1 MRGDESNSFCRC
13 KHYCADIVQGLMLGC
28 LEDKNSFFFVGSFVA
43 QKVCSKKIV
52 LFGGMG
58 WERISGIFADSAGF
72 FGGIDLIVM
81 A

>member
-1 MRGDESNSFCRC
+1 LYHDAGQFRFFG
-13 KHYCADIVQGLMLGC
+13 Y
-28 LEDKNSFFFVGSFVA
+28 KNSFFFVGCFVA
-43 QKVCSKKIV
+43 QKACSKKIV

-72 FGGIDLIVM
+72 FGGIDLIAV